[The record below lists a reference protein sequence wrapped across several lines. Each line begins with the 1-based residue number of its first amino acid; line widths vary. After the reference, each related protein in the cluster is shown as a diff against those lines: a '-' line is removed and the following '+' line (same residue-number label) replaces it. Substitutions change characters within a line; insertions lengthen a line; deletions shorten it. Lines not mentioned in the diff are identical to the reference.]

1 MNSNNINTI
10 QVKNFKVQGL
20 DLIITTPD
28 GKTEILKNGLSDVI
42 LGDVVLSTEQGVV
55 LTQDEILSSISMNVG
70 ADAVYIKEQF
80 VSDTVEVD
88 VVEQKKQNNEEGDA
102 ELRFEETLAELQQK
116 NKALSETV
124 RTLESSNEE
133 KKEQLSSSL
142 TKLNQAKNELNQKTK
157 AEDTKIDI
165 TKNDLSS
172 PASSTIPSPST
183 PLSSTPSSVN
193 KAKDVVM
200 PLKTNIFI
208 QGRLDDTTN
217 SDISSVQ
224 ITKVNTPTF
233 IGKVSLDATAYLEI
247 AGKKYPINADQEGNW
262 SLSINTALP
271 DDAYEYQLVASRAD
285 DKPVIVE
292 GNIIIDTTLPEVTVH
307 LASYSDS
314 GGDND
319 AITHQTLPT
328 FMGKTEPKSV
338 ITLVIAG
345 QHLSTAANEQ
355 GEWRITVAQALPE
368 GELTYQVTA
377 VDKADNSQTI
387 HGVVTIKTTLPDATT
402 YLENTDNFITN
413 KAMPVLLGQT
423 DAQAVVTINLAGQIY
438 TTKADDQ
445 GHWSFAVPEA
455 LHDGHHLFLVTV
467 TDIAGNQASFTENM
481 HIDTAHPSSHATL
494 STDTDSGLIG
504 DQLTNHTKPTLIGK
518 TKPHAT
524 VTIHFENQDY
534 PVTADTAGEWT
545 WSIPQVLANGIYD
558 YQITVN
564 DLAGNTSTD
573 KGSLTV
579 DTQVE
584 LTAKLDTTSQSEHA
598 VDGITTNLIRPQI
611 SGTSEPKSKITAEF
625 KGTTKTAYTDE
636 NGHWSLTFDTNA
648 AVGKENNYRII
659 AEDLA
664 GNKTTIEQQFTFVP
678 LGNGAS
684 EAPLPTLSVM
694 LDERSDSGVKED
706 YITNINTLSFKGLA
720 TKGAKVSFDIGGKR
734 YETTADHTTGKWEIK
749 TETLQDGNNRYIV
762 TATHPINGRSLDVQG
777 SVFIDS
783 MLPISTIELTSETDT
798 GTKGNFITSHHKPV
812 FTGQGEVGCQ
822 VTLTLNNETIK
833 TTTDKHGQW
842 SLQLS
847 KELPKDFIGNYQI
860 IITDAA
866 GNVYEKTSQLVIESH
881 APYLSE
887 ISLDVPWKAGKFDGA
902 KSTNDLTP
910 DFSGEASPNS
920 TLKFEFERVHGGKS
934 HKFSFPITNIDEKG
948 HWTFSIPEGTLLKD
962 SGYLLNNITVIAT
975 SPAGHVSQKVFDK
988 VGMQVKDSVLHV
1000 TSQVAAISSSTGM
1013 DDNYLSVSR
1022 SPKLKGT
1029 ISGSADR
1036 DELRG
1041 VIKIAGKSYGLTL
1054 SNGRKNWEVQLPDTL
1069 QLPKGDTPFT
1079 LEFTDVYGSTRTYSS
1094 YVTVSDFKIWLD
1106 PDTDTTGNHYTSHQ
1120 KPAYKGKVEPGAML
1134 YAKIDGKS
1142 YPVDMNA
1149 NGEWRF
1155 EVPIH
1160 GEGAYPVAFMEE
1172 NSGLTIGQVT
1182 LNILT
1187 TAPKFDDFYIKSSEL
1202 HSGTKVAN
1210 NSNAGL
1216 RITYTGNIDYY
1227 MIEVNGKI
1235 YKHTT
1240 KLKEFN
1246 GKETMIGESIRLPN
1260 GIYPAKITA
1269 FDMAGNKTEHEL
1281 ELKVLSGAERDI
1293 PPKVEFELNGKQFTS
1308 AENSKLMFNSDAL
1321 SLTGKTTSASHIE
1334 IKDANGKVIG
1344 STQADNG
1351 GNWRISLPKTSIP
1364 FNLKQDEEIKF
1375 TVTAQDLI
1383 GRETHLN
1390 FNLVYD
1396 IQPPEITA
1404 ELEDVLSLGHQTND
1418 NTPTLS
1424 GQTKANATVTIIIDG
1439 KTHQVTADTA
1449 GHWLFTLPDDNALK
1463 DGHYDYQITAT
1474 DILGQVSTQSLSGS
1488 VQIKTAPLVEVGL
1501 DSDSDSGV
1509 QNDNITNTQKP
1520 KLRGMTEPNADVR
1533 VIFDNQLAQ
1542 PYQTKSDQNGHWF
1555 IEVTSELAE
1564 GHHDYIVTVND
1575 VKQGIRGEMAGEFT
1589 IDLTAPTELT
1599 AGVWHES
1606 EQVIKNTV
1614 LTNSATPT
1622 FKGQSE
1628 PFALVILSISKV
1640 GSHTIDISQTVRTDE
1655 NGSWV
1660 LTLPIS
1666 SALEDG
1672 QYVYRVAV
1680 EDSAGNLGEA
1690 NTEQTGVIT
1699 VDTQA
1704 PALTADTP
1712 LTLTNLAQPT
1722 FSGETE
1728 AGLTVTLEIDGKHYH
1743 NTADQDGKW
1752 QIQVEQPLS
1761 DGKHDY
1767 KLTVADAAG
1776 NHTEQR
1782 GSLTVDTQAP
1792 TLAEDT
1798 PLTLTNLAQPRFS
1811 GETEAGL
1818 KVTLEIDGKHYH
1830 NTADQDGKWQIQVGD
1845 VLSEGDHD
1853 YQLTVA
1859 DAAGNHTEQH
1869 GSLTVDTQAPT
1880 LAEDTPLTLTN
1891 LAQPRFSGETEA
1903 GLTVTLEIEG
1913 KQYHS
1918 TADQHGKW
1926 QIQVGDVLSEGDHDY
1941 QLTVADA
1948 AGNHTEQHGSLT
1960 VDTQAPTLAEDTPL
1974 TLTNLAQPRF
1984 SGETEAGLTVMLEIE
1999 GKQYHSTA
2007 DQHGKW
2013 QIHVGD
2019 ALSDGKH
2026 DYQLT
2031 VADAAGNHTE
2041 QHGSLTVDTQ
2051 APTLAEDTPL
2061 TLTNQ
2066 DQPTFS
2072 GETEAGLAVMLEID
2086 GKRYHDTADQDGK
2099 WQIQVGDVLSEG
2111 DHDYQLTVADAA
2123 GNHTEQRGSLTVD
2136 TQAPTLAEDT
2146 PLTLTNQDQ
2155 PTFSGETEA
2164 GLTVTL
2170 EIDGKHYHNTAD
2182 QDGKW
2187 QIQVEQPLSDG
2198 KHDYQLT
2205 VADAAGNHTE
2215 QRGSLTVDTQ
2225 APTLA
2230 EDTPLTLTNQDQPTF
2245 SGETEA
2251 GLTVTLE
2258 IDGKQYHSTADQH
2271 GKWQIQMGDVLSEG
2285 DHDYQLTV
2293 VDAAGNHTEQRGLLT
2308 VDTQKTPSGVNQP
2321 PAKDHVMDAIPLD
2334 MVSMPEE
2341 QDNYF

>member
-28 GKTEILKNGLSDVI
+28 GKTEILKNGLSDII

-88 VVEQKKQNNEEGDA
+88 AVEQKKQNNEEGDA

-165 TKNDLSS
+165 TKNDFSS

-314 GGDND
+314 GVDND

-494 STDTDSGLIG
+494 STATDSGLIG

-545 WSIPQVLANGIYD
+545 WSIPKVLANGIYD

-706 YITNINTLSFKGLA
+706 YITNINILSFKGLA

-881 APYLSE
+881 TPYLSE

-1106 PDTDTTGNHYTSHQ
+1106 PDTDTGTTGNHYTSHQ

-1375 TVTAQDLI
+1375 MVTAQDLI

-1704 PALTADTP
+1704 P
-1712 LTLTNLAQPT
+1712 
-1722 FSGETE
+1722 
-1728 AGLTVTLEIDGKHYH
+1728 
-1743 NTADQDGKW
+1743 
-1752 QIQVEQPLS
+1752 
-1761 DGKHDY
+1761 
-1767 KLTVADAAG
+1767 
-1776 NHTEQR
+1776 
-1782 GSLTVDTQAP
+1782 
-1792 TLAEDT
+1792 
-1798 PLTLTNLAQPRFS
+1798 
-1811 GETEAGL
+1811 
-1818 KVTLEIDGKHYH
+1818 
-1830 NTADQDGKWQIQVGD
+1830 
-1845 VLSEGDHD
+1845 
-1853 YQLTVA
+1853 
-1859 DAAGNHTEQH
+1859 
-1869 GSLTVDTQAPT
+1869 T

-1974 TLTNLAQPRF
+1974 TLTN
-1984 SGETEAGLTVMLEIE
+1984 
-1999 GKQYHSTA
+1999 
-2007 DQHGKW
+2007 
-2013 QIHVGD
+2013 
-2019 ALSDGKH
+2019 
-2026 DYQLT
+2026 
-2031 VADAAGNHTE
+2031 
-2041 QHGSLTVDTQ
+2041 
-2051 APTLAEDTPL
+2051 
-2061 TLTNQ
+2061 
-2066 DQPTFS
+2066 
-2072 GETEAGLAVMLEID
+2072 
-2086 GKRYHDTADQDGK
+2086 
-2099 WQIQVGDVLSEG
+2099 
-2111 DHDYQLTVADAA
+2111 
-2123 GNHTEQRGSLTVD
+2123 
-2136 TQAPTLAEDT
+2136 
-2146 PLTLTNQDQ
+2146 QDQ

-2187 QIQVEQPLSDG
+2187 QIQVEQPLSEG
-2198 KHDYQLT
+2198 IHDYQLT
-2205 VADAAGNHTE
+2205 VVDAAGNHTE
-2215 QRGSLTVDTQ
+2215 QHGSLTVDTQ

-2230 EDTPLTLTNQDQPTF
+2230 EDTPLTLT
-2245 SGETEA
+2245 
-2251 GLTVTLE
+2251 
-2258 IDGKQYHSTADQH
+2258 
-2271 GKWQIQMGDVLSEG
+2271 
-2285 DHDYQLTV
+2285 
-2293 VDAAGNHTEQRGLLT
+2293 
-2308 VDTQKTPSGVNQP
+2308 
-2321 PAKDHVMDAIPLD
+2321 
-2334 MVSMPEE
+2334 
-2341 QDNYF
+2341 